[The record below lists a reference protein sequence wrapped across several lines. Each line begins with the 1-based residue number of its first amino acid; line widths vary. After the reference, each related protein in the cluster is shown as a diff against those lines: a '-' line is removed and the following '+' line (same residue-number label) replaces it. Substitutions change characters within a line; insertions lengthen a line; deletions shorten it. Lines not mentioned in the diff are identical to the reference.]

1 MKNACQPG
9 GCWHRL
15 APMIVVTPHI
25 FIADSALEET
35 FIRAS
40 GPGGQN
46 VNKVATAVQLT
57 ADMRLAMRSCPA
69 ITPAIFS
76 RLRSIAGR
84 RMTAAGR
91 IKIEAKRFRTRERNR
106 EDAYLRLKDLMVRA
120 VPEPKR
126 RTKTKPG
133 KAQRVRR
140 LEGKKHRGAIK
151 SLRREPG
158 RDD

>member
-1 MKNACQPG
+1 
-9 GCWHRL
+9 
-15 APMIVVTPHI
+15 MIVITPDI
-25 FIADSALEET
+25 FIVDAALEET

-46 VNKVATAVQLT
+46 VNKVSTAVQLT
-57 ADMRLAMRSCPA
+57 ADMRLAVRACPA
-69 ITPAIFS
+69 ITPAILS
-76 RLRSIAGR
+76 RLRGIAGR
-84 RMTAAGR
+84 RMTADGR

-106 EDAYLRLKDLMVRA
+106 EDAHLRLKELMARA
-120 VPEPKR
+120 VVEPKR

-158 RDD
+158 MGD